1 MFSLVPE
8 LYAMS
13 SQSGQDP
20 GFMGQIILFGAI
32 FLIFFMLVIRPQQRK
47 AKKHRELVSTLS
59 KGDQVVTASGIY
71 GKVSKVFDDKDY
83 VLLEIADKTVIQIQK
98 AQIGG
103 VIQSKAKSAAE
114 ADQSK

>member
-1 MFSLVPE
+1 MFSLVPD

-13 SQSGQDP
+13 TQSGQDP

-47 AKKHRELVSTLS
+47 AKKHRELVASIQ
-59 KGDQVVTASGIY
+59 KGDQVITASGIY
-71 GKVSKVFDDKDY
+71 GKVNKAFDDKEY
-83 VLLEIADKTVIQIQK
+83 VLLEIADKTVIKIQK

-114 ADQSK
+114 TEESK

>member
-1 MFSLVPE
+1 MFSLVPD

-47 AKKHRELVSTLS
+47 AKKHRELIAAVQ

-71 GKVSKVFDDKDY
+71 GKVNKVFDEKDY
-83 VLLEIADKTVIQIQK
+83 LLLEIADKTVIQIQK
-98 AQIGG
+98 SQIGG
-103 VIQSKAKSAAE
+103 VVQSSAKSGTEAE
-114 ADQSK
+114 KSK